1 MKQELDE
8 LEAAVRHYW
17 ILEFSKTRFP
27 SKLFDAFRMLTHARE
42 EGQSPASIAQLL
54 HAYIT
59 HLKQHRK

>member
-27 SKLFDAFRMLTHARE
+27 SKLFDAFRMLSHARE
-42 EGQSPASIAQLL
+42 EGQPPASIAQLL

-59 HLKQHRK
+59 HLKQQRK

>member
-1 MKQELDE
+1 MKKELDE

-17 ILEFSKTRFP
+17 MLEFSKTRFP
-27 SKLFDAFRMLTHARE
+27 SKLFDAFRMLSHARE
-42 EGQSPASIAQLL
+42 EGHSPASIAHLL